1 MLKSITAAVIAI
13 VIVLATLFMF
23 GKLSE
28 RVWQLE
34 EDVER
39 LKLQITQLTSQTSN
53 ANNRQKPH
61 TSIDG
66 WKNLTNWRS
75 LKKGMSY
82 DNVRQILGEP
92 GRIQGGSFTFWIYPD
107 RSSVTF
113 YNDRLDSWTEPR

>member
-34 EDVER
+34 EDVES
-39 LKLQITQLTSQTSN
+39 LKLQITQLTSQTGS

>member
-1 MLKSITAAVIAI
+1 MLKSITTAVIAI

-34 EDVER
+34 EDVEG
-39 LKLQITQLTSQTSN
+39 LKLQITQLTSQTGS

-61 TSIDG
+61 TSLDG
-66 WKNLTNWRS
+66 WKTLANWRT

-92 GRIQGGSFTFWIYPD
+92 ARIQGGDVTFWFYPKGGVIF
-107 RSSVTF
+107 R
-113 YNDRLDSWTEPR
+113 NEKLDSWSEPM

>member
-1 MLKSITAAVIAI
+1 MLKSITTAVIAT

-34 EDVER
+34 EDVES
-39 LKLQITQLTSQTSN
+39 LKLQITQLTSQTSS

-107 RSSVTF
+107 RGSVTF

>member
-1 MLKSITAAVIAI
+1 MLKSITTAVIAI

-34 EDVER
+34 EDVES
-39 LKLQITQLTSQTSN
+39 LKLQITQLTSQTGST
-53 ANNRQKPH
+53 NNRQKPH

-107 RSSVTF
+107 RGSVTF

>member
-1 MLKSITAAVIAI
+1 MLKSITTTAIAI
-13 VIVLATLFMF
+13 VIALATLFMF

-34 EDVER
+34 EDVES
-39 LKLQITQLTSQTSN
+39 LKLQITQLSSQTGST
-53 ANNRQKPH
+53 NNRQKPH

-107 RSSVTF
+107 RGSVTF
-113 YNDRLDSWTEPR
+113 YNDRLDSWTEPK